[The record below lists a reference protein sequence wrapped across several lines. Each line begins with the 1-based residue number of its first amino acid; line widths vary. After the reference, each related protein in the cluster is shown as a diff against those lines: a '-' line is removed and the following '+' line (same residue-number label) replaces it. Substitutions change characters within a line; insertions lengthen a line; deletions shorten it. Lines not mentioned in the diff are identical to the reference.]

1 MVGLSQA
8 LSSVAPQNF
17 PIQCMSR
24 LWFFSASF
32 LDCLFCTFWK
42 IFSQVSITY
51 YYSQVGFSPCA
62 SVFFLYF
69 SLFFICFMCV
79 YVFCIYFLYVFVCIY
94 IYVCIFLCIYY
105 FFRTFGKSALS
116 PLSNLFD
123 IPVLSS
129 IYAYPLSFYGS
140 MCVFRTCVLYGIAI
154 SGTLCYTI
162 TCPVYSITNI
172 YQKLICS

>member
-1 MVGLSQA
+1 
-8 LSSVAPQNF
+8 
-17 PIQCMSR
+17 
-24 LWFFSASF
+24 
-32 LDCLFCTFWK
+32 
-42 IFSQVSITY
+42 
-51 YYSQVGFSPCA
+51 
-62 SVFFLYF
+62 
-69 SLFFICFMCV
+69 MCV
-79 YVFCIYFLYVFVCIY
+79 YII
-94 IYVCIFLCIYY
+94 

-123 IPVLSS
+123 IPILSS
-129 IYAYPLSFYGS
+129 IYVYPLSFYGS

>member
-1 MVGLSQA
+1 MIFFCVLFGLSFFA
-8 LSSVAPQNF
+8 FLE
-17 PIQCMSR
+17 
-24 LWFFSASF
+24 FFS
-32 LDCLFCTFWK
+32 K
-42 IFSQVSITY
+42 VMETY
-51 YYSQVGFSPCA
+51 YYCQVGFSPCA

-69 SLFFICFMCV
+69 SLFFMGFMCV
-79 YVFCIYFLYVFVCIY
+79 HVFCVYFFVCICMYLY
-94 IYVCIFLCIYY
+94 IYVCIYVCVYII

-123 IPVLSS
+123 IPILSS

>member
-1 MVGLSQA
+1 MIFFCVLFGLSFLHFLKNFLTSEYNLLL
-8 LSSVAPQNF
+8 LSSRLF
-17 PIQCMSR
+17 PLCVC
-24 LWFFSASF
+24 F
-32 LDCLFCTFWK
+32 LL
-42 IFSQVSITY
+42 
-51 YYSQVGFSPCA
+51 
-62 SVFFLYF
+62 VFFPVFHVFYVCACILCI
-69 SLFFICFMCV
+69 FFVYICM
-79 YVFCIYFLYVFVCIY
+79 YLY
-94 IYVCIFLCIYY
+94 IYVCIYMCVYII

-162 TCPVYSITNI
+162 TCPVYNITNI